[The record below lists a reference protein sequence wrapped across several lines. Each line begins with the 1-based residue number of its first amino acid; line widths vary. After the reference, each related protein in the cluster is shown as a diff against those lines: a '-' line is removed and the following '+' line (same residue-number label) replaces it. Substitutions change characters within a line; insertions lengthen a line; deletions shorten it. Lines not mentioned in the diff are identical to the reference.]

1 MKIRSVV
8 FALLLLV
15 LGCRPA
21 RKVQK
26 IQEAISKS
34 DTTATVV
41 VKNNQSVDSAA
52 ANRNEIYKKVTSNVI
67 RYKTFSAKVRVEYDG
82 KDGGDEAIAF
92 IRLQKDSVMWLS
104 LRGPL
109 GIEGFRVLITKDS
122 AKVMNLLK
130 KSYQL
135 RSIGYLQEIT
145 KLPFNFTTLQDL
157 VVGNPI
163 FIDSNIVS
171 YKANTNNQLLVLMIG
186 KVFKHL
192 ITLDNSTNLLVHS
205 KLDDVDA
212 SRNRTSSISFTD
224 YQNTAGFPFSTK
236 RRISV
241 AEQSKLDINLD
252 FKQYDFNK
260 PLTFPFTIPKNY
272 KRQ

>member
-1 MKIRSVV
+1 MKFQSIIV
-8 FALLLLV
+8 ALLMLV
-15 LGCRPA
+15 VACRPA
-21 RKVQK
+21 KKVQK
-26 IQEAISKS
+26 IQQAISKS
-34 DTTATVV
+34 DTTSTVV
-41 VKNNQSVDSAA
+41 VRNNSTVDSLSTARKDIFKKLT
-52 ANRNEIYKKVTSNVI
+52 ANNINYQ
-67 RYKTFSAKVRVEYDG
+67 TFSAKVRVEYDG
-82 KDGGDEAIAF
+82 KDGGDEATAF
-92 IRLQKDSVMWLS
+92 IRLEKDNVMWLS
-104 LRGPL
+104 LRGAL

-122 AKVMNLLK
+122 VKVMNLLK

-135 RSIGYLQEIT
+135 RSISYLQEVT
-145 KLPFNFTTLQDL
+145 KLPFNFSTLQDV

-192 ITLDNSTNLLVHS
+192 LTLDNTTNLVVHS
-205 KLDDVDA
+205 KLDDVDV

-224 YQNTAGFPFSTK
+224 YDNSAGFPFSTK

-252 FKQYDFNK
+252 FKQYEFNK

-272 KRQ
+272 KKQ